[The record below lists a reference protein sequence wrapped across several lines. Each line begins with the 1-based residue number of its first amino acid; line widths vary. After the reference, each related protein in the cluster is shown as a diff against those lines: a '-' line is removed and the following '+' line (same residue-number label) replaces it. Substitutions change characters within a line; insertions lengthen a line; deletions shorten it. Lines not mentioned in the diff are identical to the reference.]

1 MHDIPDLNQ
10 LRKVGDVEADEVVRL
25 IRAICPDEEL
35 ARMPQDIFKWQPGCE
50 AARNERDQRVWTE
63 IAAYLGKPYDL
74 QGWDLAR
81 IERAQHAFQKHK
93 HVVRAIMAVYSLP
106 VLYIHPEIAL
116 TLMGTGRLLEHV
128 RSRLDETQLFVDV
141 VMSPRSLSDEKSPGR
156 TWIRKVRLMH
166 AIRRALSNSPVHLPH
181 DPLEVLHR
189 HVNWNLRPDD
199 EPVDQVEVAYV
210 MLTFSWVVVDGL
222 AKLGYPMTPQESR
235 DHIYAWGL
243 IAHMIGVVDDL
254 LPVAESREI
263 QAAQALFERIRCGCL
278 AAGGDEKTG
287 RRAWDP
293 SGTDDERQAG
303 HEAGRQLMAALLVV
317 ALDVQNQT
325 FPKDWRWIKR
335 WHWIDD
341 ALQDLPRVLVRQLAG
356 VPTARMLYLG
366 RAPLLHWLIC
376 HAALL
381 FVDLR
386 KWRSRVEG
394 GARQRQCRV
403 GPLRAAARQHAAGNN
418 TGAAAVHAV
427 GVVESAESNA
437 AAAQTGAGC
446 PHHGTVIDGR
456 PRAAQPTP
464 LAASEL
470 SISRVRT
477 TP

>member
-1 MHDIPDLNQ
+1 MPSIPDLNQ
-10 LRKVGDVEADEVVRL
+10 LRKVGDDEADKVVRL
-25 IRAICPDEEL
+25 IRAICTDEEL
-35 ARMPQDIFKWQPGCE
+35 ARMPHDIFKWQPGCE
-50 AARNERDQRVWTE
+50 AARSGRDQRVWTE

-93 HVVRAIMAVYSLP
+93 HVVRAILAVYSLP

-128 RSRLDETQLFVDV
+128 RTRLEETQLFVDV

-166 AIRRALSNSPVHLPH
+166 AIRRALSNSPVRPPH

-189 HVNWNLRPDD
+189 HVNWDLRPDD
-199 EPVDQVEVAYV
+199 EPIDQVEVAYV

-243 IAHMIGVVDDL
+243 IAHMIGVVDEL

-287 RRAWDP
+287 RRAWDS

-317 ALDVQNQT
+317 ALGVQNDT
-325 FPKDWRWIKR
+325 FPEDWRWIKR
-335 WHWIDD
+335 WRWIDD

-366 RAPLLHWLIC
+366 RAPFLHWLVC
-376 HAALL
+376 RAALL

-386 KWRSRVEG
+386 KWRSRVDG

-403 GPLRAAARQHAAGNN
+403 GPLRAAAQEHAA
-418 TGAAAVHAV
+418 
-427 GVVESAESNA
+427 
-437 AAAQTGAGC
+437 GAGC
-446 PHHGTVIDGR
+446 PHHGMAIDGR
-456 PRAAQPTP
+456 PGAAQPMP